1 MDPGRASHSPEVSG
15 ENRLIASLPVSGS
28 ALLAPYLT
36 NIEFERGTVLQD
48 TGRPVE
54 HVYFLHSGL
63 VSLLVDML
71 DGRSVEVAL
80 IGCEGAVGI
89 GGRNG
94 ADGAPHNA
102 VAQAPGSAA
111 RISMVHLTEVA
122 SRSDAV
128 RDMIA
133 RGYDALFNQVQHVAA
148 CNAAHDVEARVSR
161 WLLQAHDRLG
171 PDEIPVTQKT
181 LADLLHVRRTTV
193 TGVCRKLQM
202 RDVILVRRGHMKIKN
217 GTALERIACTC
228 GRDGMDRCAS
238 GVSVTRQAAP
248 MSAAEA

>member
-1 MDPGRASHSPEVSG
+1 MDPGRASNSPEVSG
-15 ENRLIASLPVSGS
+15 GNRLIASLPVSGL
-28 ALLAPYLT
+28 ALLAPHLT

-48 TGRPVE
+48 TRRPVE

-63 VSLLVDML
+63 VSLLVDMPE
-71 DGRSVEVAL
+71 GYSVEVAL

-111 RISMVHLTEVA
+111 RISMVQLTEVA

-133 RGYDALFNQVQHVAA
+133 RAYDALFNQVQHVAA

-171 PDEIPVTQKT
+171 PDEIPVTQKI

-193 TGVCRKLQM
+193 TVVCRKLQM
-202 RDVILVRRGHMKIKN
+202 RDVILVRRGRMKIKN
-217 GTALERIACTC
+217 GIALGRIACAC
-228 GRDGMDRCAS
+228 GRDRMDRGGS
-238 GVSVTRQAAP
+238 GVSVAR
-248 MSAAEA
+248 